1 MALIGLLATLSVV
14 QAAVPALYAAN
25 TNIGDAQ
32 QADIS
37 FDAFG
42 NSYYLSYD
50 SQDDVNVLVAVHP
63 DGSKFTGCQSGNAL
77 ASTLNTHL
85 AGSKIAGFTVVA
97 DRAFPAA
104 PSAASWLFATICA
117 GTRCDLIRVPVANA
131 ATANGANCPVN
142 WAGSIVNVG
151 QISGTWTSGA
161 NNVVIN
167 CAKYASNLVSMTHN
181 PVNGALYIGCT
192 SSYTNPFSGGT
203 AISSFVVQTQAMTV
217 SANVLQGGFAA
228 FAAANNVAYRISAA
242 SSIIG
247 SMTVDNYG
255 SLWVL
260 DVARSMVF
268 ALKPFTTALDYPS
281 TISSNV
287 GLQAV
292 WSKPTGTYKFLGV
305 ASDRSGNVYFSASD
319 VSGSGWAGYVVTFP
333 GLALITP
340 PATLTVPR
348 NWAYFNTGSFFE
360 SSTDLAAGLLTY
372 DPYRGRLIVNGRM
385 GWFNLPLFTVQF
397 DFTNQ
402 PTTLFDANGAVCGSE
417 SATCVR
423 VPVMVSNQPTS
434 FTLRIAAPTWPATV
448 TSLPFA
454 SNFLV
459 SGASVAATSPFPT
472 SITSGVFTNSPT
484 NAAASYAAIGTTGS
498 NLFTWTTPVTIS
510 NANGFAGVLT
520 LSPAYTG
527 ASNDVAFLFT
537 SLPSTSIVVQGSI
550 TATAISSTTFPLS
563 SATLL
568 AGVPTR
574 YSLALS
580 PAPSGTCTAASV
592 TFGNSASHSYN
603 IPPAAAPAAGN
614 SLIVTFSGSTAT
626 VGYTT
631 QLVSSYVWTGT
642 FTGTGAGC
650 TQNYGIA
657 KVPFYTLAVTTQA
670 RPSIIVTPIN
680 QLISANPAVAATFT
694 VQMIPGP
701 SATVSPDI
709 PVVFKSGASAN
720 PASVGTTAAP
730 CTGDFTPTNSVF
742 SNGCTSAA
750 PCVISSLSFTP
761 SSANCP
767 LAGSAS
773 AAVVAE
779 VTIPANFQASGGA
792 GNYWFWNAAT
802 QAPAQSTSAAST
814 LSVYTITSPLS
825 LRMKWSA
832 TVPANQIVAP
842 GAAVGPYVIDY
853 TGSAVP
859 VTFSTPFGG
868 SFIALPAGSN
878 AASFPLG
885 ANTAS
890 AAWTTGAV
898 TVAPGTLVF
907 FRAPSPATAAMLG
920 QALGFDISMST
931 PTGVTY
937 DAAGTPVAI
946 QIRYVSSLSSPSNP
960 RAATS
965 VTGNTANIN
974 LWAGTS
980 DRTRNTVTLSW
991 GSGLL
996 NAGNSITVYGNT
1008 QGANNLLGFFA
1019 TGTTNPAISATALT
1033 AGIGASNAAG
1043 VTTCTTPGNNCAS
1056 ITFANVAVNTS
1067 SVTFLV
1073 AGGLPGAALGFYI
1086 TVTGPDSTYFGFP
1099 AVPTA
1104 RLFGQVLVTSLPTS
1118 ISVNVPT
1125 FFGVAIDP
1133 PAPAAAAMVV
1143 SDAANSNFGTFL
1155 FCTDSSCGVNS
1166 PGTVGAT
1173 VSFDL
1178 TTFSGPLSAA
1188 GTVLQYVPP
1197 TPPPPATCTGG
1208 LANQYPCQLGTNP
1221 TFGIDLDPSY
1231 AFDWSANV
1239 NNQVGGN
1246 WNTNTNKFK
1255 LTISNMPA
1263 LQGSIAI
1270 SFMNYEAAN
1279 DATNAPIGAAATFT
1293 YPLSQTAAQ
1302 TSLPVPMNSGAN
1314 PKPTLNFLAGV
1325 RYVIGVT
1332 MYPPP
1337 AATASPQITVS
1348 YNENNVVIP
1357 ISQNFTYNRADAA
1370 APAPINGAPA
1380 LNNSVNIFAAAS
1392 TDFTGN
1398 RVDAAL
1404 NGLGTPITALAS
1416 MCAGG
1421 AVDANGRCFVGFFY
1435 WTVPSIVSGPPANNP
1450 RLTFTVTGA
1459 GVANYPTQNQTVK
1472 ISGWCGPSPNLRDPL
1487 APTVYAVP
1495 TTINAQCTPALTA
1508 VTGANFLNVFQS
1520 YVDSTPASVWS
1531 QPIFFAAA
1539 NPFAPGATWTATTG
1553 APHNAGG
1560 FAPAA
1565 TAGSWVQVF
1574 RVAGDSGAVMTGA
1587 PASLIYTV
1595 TSLSNPTDRG
1605 ASFAS
1610 AVFSNYIPIRIFTP
1624 ITGTYTVRV
1633 ANADITGSCAV
1644 PAVNYLSDVTRL
1656 PSVSSTSSSFGQV
1669 CFYPYRVGNGPAG
1682 APAFTVTVADGLGV
1696 NTNNFVA
1703 THLVQGAARAAFAA
1717 GVIGPATALVSAA
1730 GTTGGLTLGMAPDA
1744 GVIAYEGFNF
1754 QWSLTNAATNIA
1766 DFRICS
1772 GLAAGAYTAGN
1783 LGTSCA
1789 TNAFP
1794 SFPFGTTAGGLLSYR
1809 QIATSAS
1816 SLAVTYGS
1824 NRVPISVT
1832 MKFAA
1837 KGFASDFLPNAVSSP
1852 AITFIV
1858 GETYAIELRTAA
1870 TLSSPAVAG
1879 LTVTLNDLCGVLT
1892 YPGGGVAPTPAG
1904 SPAAVPARGQWSNT
1918 TLFYS
1923 PGETTKTVFY
1933 TPREICAPVGANNWG
1948 TILTANVI
1956 TDATSPDGAATRF
1969 VSPISVYVYTYG
1981 AIRVDN
1987 VPAYLPAGVA
1997 TPAPIT
2003 VSLNPPILAA
2013 GQVAGAIAALSI
2025 PDIQV
2030 VVSDR
2035 APATTVV
2042 AGGDALGGS
2051 FISAQNLGASA
2062 TFNFA
2067 TAGNRQSASATY
2079 VAPPSNFFLDGTAIT
2094 NPGVSRGI
2102 SFVVSGTGAQYYR
2115 IVGAASSVYNG
2126 LATIATTAAAPA
2138 PGSNDWWAQPTI
2150 NPLAATFNLRVVPD
2164 YTSNPAL
2171 SPANTGTASIE
2182 GVFFNVVGGAALA
2195 QSTAQSLATVSDNIS
2210 QFVGNANVQPGQS
2223 NNAINFNLPFVSGVP
2238 FGYFAAVPF
2247 NMSAVVVN
2255 VATTANTVFVNN
2267 NGWPNRGSAGGS
2279 VGGYVLPN
2287 ALSGYVSPVFFL
2299 TPGLNT
2305 FLVAAPTA
2313 ALGDNFA
2320 FGALA
2325 GSGTLNDGANGDGIV
2340 YRFTIARDTITSFGL
2355 FVSANGHAGLP
2366 WNTQLPRLQPQFVAG
2381 TSTSLLAVGPGSGS
2395 AHTTFSVSVE
2405 NAVASVGILAQFYG
2419 ALKAR
2424 VTSNVNEF
2432 GQILVTIP
2440 NNRLV
2445 DFPLVTPTNLP
2456 GVSAATT
2463 SITLLG
2469 GGLGPITINV
2479 NRQGKGFNFGAQYF
2493 ASGSAVAS
2501 NIVDGPNGPC
2511 ITRGASTFGLAAYPS
2526 SRPGQAGLVI
2536 RGTYQIGA
2544 AAPVQITQTITPTS
2558 GWDVAAV
2565 ANYVPLATLTTAG
2578 IPTTSLPIILNIAG
2592 VYTGNV
2598 PSEFTALNNYALN
2611 FCPA

>member
-14 QAAVPALYAAN
+14 QAAVPALYASN

-42 NSYYLSYD
+42 NSYYISYD
-50 SQDDVNVLVAVHP
+50 SQNDVNVLVAVHP
-63 DGSKFTGCQSGNAL
+63 DGSKFSGCQTGNTL
-77 ASTLNTHL
+77 ATTLNTHL
-85 AGSKIAGFTVVA
+85 AGSKLAGFTIVA

-104 PSAASWLFATICA
+104 PSAASWVFATICA
-117 GTRCDLIRVPVANA
+117 GTRCDLIRVPVANTV
-131 ATANGANCPVN
+131 TAPGNNCPVN
-142 WAGSIVNVG
+142 WAGAIVNVG
-151 QISGTWTSGA
+151 QISGTWNGVT
-161 NNVVIN
+161 IN
-167 CAKYASNLVSMTHN
+167 CAKYASNFVSMTHN

-192 SSYTNPFSGGT
+192 SSYTFNAQSLT
-203 AISSFVVQTQAMTV
+203 SSFVVQTQPMTV
-217 SANVLQGGFAA
+217 TTNVLQGAFAS
-228 FAAANNVAYRISAA
+228 FAAADNMAYRIAAA

-247 SMTVDNYG
+247 SMTVDTYG

-260 DVARSMVF
+260 DAARSMVF
-268 ALKPFTTALDYPS
+268 ALKPFTTNLDYPS

-292 WSKPTGTYKFLGV
+292 WSKTSGTYKYLGV
-305 ASDRSGNVYFSASD
+305 SSDRSGNVYFSASD
-319 VSGSGWAGYVVTFP
+319 VSGTGWAGYIVTFP

-340 PATLTVPR
+340 PATSTVPR

-385 GWFNLPLFTVQF
+385 GWYNLPLYTVQF

-402 PTTLFDANGAVCGSE
+402 PTTLFDANGAVCVSE

-434 FTLRIAAPTWPATV
+434 FTLRIAAPTWPGTV

-459 SGASVAATSPFPT
+459 SGASVSATSPFPT

-484 NAAASYAAIGTTGS
+484 NAAATYAAIGTTGS

-550 TATAISSTTFPLS
+550 TATAISSTSFPLS

-574 YSLALS
+574 YNLALS

-592 TFGNSASHSYN
+592 TFANTAFHSYN
-603 IPPAAAPAAGN
+603 IPPAAAPGAGN
-614 SLIVTFSGSTAT
+614 SLIVTFTGSTAT

-631 QLVSSYVWTGT
+631 QIVTSYAWTGT

-670 RPSIIVTPIN
+670 KPSIIVTPIN
-680 QLISANPAVAATFT
+680 QLISASPAVAASFT

-750 PCVISSLSFTP
+750 PCVINSLSFTP
-761 SSANCP
+761 NSANCP

-802 QAPAQSTSAAST
+802 QASAQSINAAST
-814 LSVYTITSPLS
+814 LSIYTITSPLS
-825 LRMKWSA
+825 LRMKWSTA
-832 TVPANQIVAP
+832 GGNVPANQIVAP
-842 GAAVGPYVIDY
+842 GGIIGPYVIDY
-853 TGSAVP
+853 TGSAVS
-859 VTFSTPFGG
+859 VTFSTVFGG
-868 SFIALPAGSN
+868 SFFVLPSGASASSYPNAGS
-878 AASFPLG
+878 
-885 ANTAS
+885 
-890 AAWTTGAV
+890 AWTTGAV
-898 TVAPGTLVF
+898 SVAAGTLVF

-920 QALGFDISMST
+920 QAGGFDISITT

-937 DAAGTPVAI
+937 DATGTPVSL
-946 QIRYVSSLSSPSNP
+946 QIRYVSSLSSPSTP
-960 RAATS
+960 RAAAA

-1008 QGANNLLGFFA
+1008 QGANNFLNFYP
-1019 TGTTNPAISATALT
+1019 TGTTNPVIPGTALT
-1033 AGIGASNAAG
+1033 PGIGADNAAG
-1043 VTTCTTPGNNCAS
+1043 VTTCTTGGNTCAS
-1056 ITFANVAVNTS
+1056 ITFNSLPVNTS

-1073 AGGLPGAALGFYI
+1073 AGGLPGASLGFYI

-1133 PAPAAAAMVV
+1133 PAPGATNLVV
-1143 SDAANSNFGTFL
+1143 SDAANSNFGSFA
-1155 FCTDSSCGVNS
+1155 FCADSSCGS
-1166 PGTVGAT
+1166 PNTGTVGAT

-1178 TTFSGPLSAA
+1178 SAFTGPLNAA

-1221 TFGIDLDPSY
+1221 TFGIDLDPTY

-1239 NNQVGGN
+1239 NGNVGGN
-1246 WNTNTNKFK
+1246 FNSNTGKFK
-1255 LTISNMPA
+1255 LTISNMPP
-1263 LQGSIAI
+1263 LQGSVAI

-1279 DATNAPIGAAATFT
+1279 DAVNPAIGAAATFN
-1293 YPLSQTAAQ
+1293 YPLSQTAAL
-1302 TSLPVPMNSGAN
+1302 TSLPVPMNSGVN

-1337 AATASPQITVS
+1337 AATASPQITVT
-1348 YNENNVVIP
+1348 YNENNIVIP
-1357 ISQNFTYNRADAA
+1357 ISQNFTYNRADGA

-1380 LNNSVNIFAAAS
+1380 LNNTVNIFAAAS
-1392 TDFTGN
+1392 TDFTN
-1398 RVDAAL
+1398 NKVDAAVKDL
-1404 NGLGTPITALAS
+1404 ASPITALAS

-1487 APTVYAVP
+1487 APTAYGVP

-1520 YVDSTPASVWS
+1520 FTDSAAGAVWS
-1531 QPIFFAAA
+1531 QPIFFPAAS
-1539 NPFAPGATWTATTG
+1539 PFTAGATWTAPAG
-1553 APHNAGG
+1553 AAALTGG

-1574 RVAGDSGAVMTGA
+1574 RVAGDQGALLTGQH
-1587 PASLIYTV
+1587 ASLIYTV
-1595 TSLSNPTDRG
+1595 TSASTPTDRA
-1605 ASFAS
+1605 ASFA
-1610 AVFSNYIPIRIFTP
+1610 AALFANYVPIRVFSP

-1633 ANADITGSCAV
+1633 ANSGIGGPCGV
-1644 PAVNYLSDVTRL
+1644 PAVGYLTDVPRL
-1656 PSVSSTSSSFGQV
+1656 PSVSSTSNSFGQV
-1669 CFYPYRVGNGPAG
+1669 CFFPYRTGAGPA
-1682 APAFTVTVADGLGV
+1682 AFTVTLADGLGV
-1696 NTNNFVA
+1696 STNTFVA
-1703 THLVQGAARAAFAA
+1703 SHLIRGGSVSPFAG
-1717 GVIGPATALVSAA
+1717 GVFGPATVFTPA
-1730 GTTGGLTLGMAPDA
+1730 GTTGAVTLTMAPDA
-1744 GVIAYEGFNF
+1744 AAAGETMYEGFNF
-1754 QWSLTNAATNIA
+1754 QWTLANAATNIA
-1766 DFRICS
+1766 DFRLCS
-1772 GLAAGAYTAGN
+1772 GIATAAYTGTN
-1783 LGTSCA
+1783 LANACA
-1789 TNAFP
+1789 ANAFP
-1794 SFPFGTTAGGLLSYR
+1794 SFPFAAGAGVLSYR

-1816 SLAVTYGS
+1816 SLAVSYGS
-1824 NRVPISVT
+1824 YKVPISVT
-1832 MKFAA
+1832 MKFVA
-1837 KGFASDFLPNAVSSP
+1837 KSFGVNDFSTSAVSSP
-1852 AITFIV
+1852 TITFVV

-1904 SPAAVPARGQWSNT
+1904 APAAVPARGQWSNT

-1923 PGETTKTVFY
+1923 PGETTKTVYY
-1933 TPREICAPVGANNWG
+1933 TPREICAPFGGNNWG

-1987 VPAYLPAGVA
+1987 VPGYLPAGVA

-2013 GQVAGAIAALSI
+2013 GQVAGAIATLSI
-2025 PDIQV
+2025 PDLTV

-2035 APATTVV
+2035 APDTTVV
-2042 AGGDALGGS
+2042 AGGDASGGS
-2051 FISAQNLGASA
+2051 FIAGQNLGASA
-2062 TFNFA
+2062 TFVFA
-2067 TAGNRQSASATY
+2067 TAGNRHSASVSY
-2079 VAPPSNFFLDGTAIT
+2079 VAPPSNFFTDPVAMGGM
-2094 NPGVSRGI
+2094 PGISRGI
-2102 SFVVSGTGAQYYR
+2102 SFVVTGTGAPYYR

-2126 LATIATTAAAPA
+2126 LATIATSPVAPGPGVTDLLAAA
-2138 PGSNDWWAQPTI
+2138 TI
-2150 NPLAATFNLRVVPD
+2150 NPLAATFNLRVVPE
-2164 YTSNPAL
+2164 YTSPAL
-2171 SPANTGTASIE
+2171 SQSNTGPASIE

-2255 VATTANTVFVNN
+2255 VATTANTIFVNN
-2267 NGWPNRGSAGGS
+2267 NGWPNRNSAGGS

-2305 FLVAAPTA
+2305 FLVAAPTGA
-2313 ALGDNFA
+2313 VPDNFI
-2320 FGALA
+2320 FGQLA
-2325 GSGTLNDGANGDGIV
+2325 GSNTLNNGANGDGIV
-2340 YRFTIARDTITSFGL
+2340 YRFTIARDTITNFGL

-2395 AHTTFSVSVE
+2395 AQTTFSVSVE

-2424 VTSNVNEF
+2424 VSSNVNEF

-2445 DFPLVTPTNLP
+2445 DFPLVVPTNLP

-2463 SITLLG
+2463 TITLLG

-2479 NRQGKGFNFGAQYF
+2479 NRHGKGFNFGTQYF

-2544 AAPVQITQTITPTS
+2544 AAPVAITQTITPTS
-2558 GWDVAAV
+2558 GWDVASV
-2565 ANYVPLATLTTAG
+2565 SNYVPLATLTTAG
-2578 IPTTSLPIILNIAG
+2578 ISTSSLPIILNING